1 VEKGMTLN
9 PRYTRSL
16 SYSCL
21 NTHLGGRGGGGGE
34 RAGGEGGGWKGQV
47 GLDGMGLGVWW
58 WQ

>member
-1 VEKGMTLN
+1 MEKGMTLN

-21 NTHLGGRGGGGGE
+21 NTHLGGRGGGE